1 MQSLEQAE
9 SSIQMNNVNT
19 IENASKDRARVKKRK
34 DEIQAMQQDFESN
47 VRADP
52 AEMDRAVKKEVEV
65 ALLRMTEKKMKVEM
79 QLEKAMK
86 TIEDK
91 DARIAQLEQTIMRL
105 QGQGPTNSVL
115 IQDSN
120 ATVVAGAGDPSGADR
135 SSRQQISQMVKRADT
150 DDDLNQREEF
160 TAEEELLRQDPTFG
174 IGEIPNIDQTQGA
187 GGVGKSMIT

>member
-9 SSIQMNNVNT
+9 SSIQINNVNT

-34 DEIQAMQQDFESN
+34 DEIQTMQQDFESN
-47 VRADP
+47 VRVDP
-52 AEMDRAVKKEVEV
+52 AEMDRTVKKEVEV

-105 QGQGPTNSVL
+105 QG
-115 IQDSN
+115 
-120 ATVVAGAGDPSGADR
+120 
-135 SSRQQISQMVKRADT
+135 
-150 DDDLNQREEF
+150 
-160 TAEEELLRQDPTFG
+160 
-174 IGEIPNIDQTQGA
+174 
-187 GGVGKSMIT
+187 

>member
-1 MQSLEQAE
+1 
-9 SSIQMNNVNT
+9 
-19 IENASKDRARVKKRK
+19 
-34 DEIQAMQQDFESN
+34 
-47 VRADP
+47 
-52 AEMDRAVKKEVEV
+52 MDREVKKEVEV

-105 QGQGPTNSVL
+105 QGQGPSNSVL

-120 ATVVAGAGDPSGADR
+120 ATAVTGAGGPSGADR
-135 SSRQQISQMVKRADT
+135 SSRQQVSNLIKRADT

-160 TAEEELLRQDPTFG
+160 TAEEELLR
-174 IGEIPNIDQTQGA
+174 
-187 GGVGKSMIT
+187 